1 MDRDGFERFLCQAPL
16 FDPNDVTDEAESKNG
31 SNRTLNRTN
40 LDNPDEFRTL
50 QDEGVWPKY
59 KGGYHMLHRID
70 GKLIA
75 IIVIDMTRNAL
86 TGMYCIYDPDF
97 DFISP
102 GTLCALLD
110 IYYIKKIIKDY
121 DSNFNYY
128 YLGLYL

>member
-75 IIVIDMTRNAL
+75 ISVIDMTRNAL

-102 GTLCALLD
+102 GTLCALLE
-110 IYYIKKIIKDY
+110 I
-121 DSNFNYY
+121 
-128 YLGLYL
+128 